1 MTNIPAD
8 ITMEKLQRIAHGNTP
23 VLMFKSKYGDK
34 RYWQKLWLINR
45 YAEELG
51 FKRSD
56 QL

>member
-8 ITMEKLQRIAHGNTP
+8 ITMEKLQRIAHSHTP
-23 VLMFKSKYGDK
+23 VLMFKSKCGDK
-34 RYWQKLWLINR
+34 DYWQKLWLINR

-56 QL
+56 LP